1 MQYLTEKEVPLI
13 GSFIYAIS
21 IILIGL
27 IIGRAV
33 RVVAEKYRLPE
44 WFSLN
49 YFMNALIRVVLLVL
63 NPIIL
68 ISAFWSADLTN
79 VRLIYLPIFGI
90 VTIFLGAA
98 LALLFSRWKQLPK
111 EQIGSMFVSGAFLNL
126 GSFGVLFCTLFIGE
140 QAIAYAAMFR
150 LLEEFTY
157 YTIIYPIAK
166 SYGSLNDAASGS
178 RVMRILK
185 DPFIMI
191 TFSSIVIGAVLN
203 VSPIERFGWLGAS
216 NSTLIAL
223 ASILLLIPIGF
234 SMRIVSVKKYWTLS
248 VWLIPIKFLAVPLV
262 ITGIAY
268 LIGLGNLYDGILL
281 QVLLIMSAMPPAV
294 ASLVPPRLYKL
305 DMELANSNWIVATSS
320 LVFVLPILYVLVN
333 WMN

>member
-1 MQYLTEKEVPLI
+1 
-13 GSFIYAIS
+13 
-21 IILIGL
+21 
-27 IIGRAV
+27 
-33 RVVAEKYRLPE
+33 
-44 WFSLN
+44 
-49 YFMNALIRVVLLVL
+49 MNALIRVVLLVL

-79 VRLIYLPIFGI
+79 VKLIYLPIFGI
-90 VTIFLGAA
+90 ATIFLGAG
-98 LALLFSRWKQLPK
+98 LALLFSKWQKLQK
-111 EQIGSMFVSGAFLNL
+111 DQIGSMFVSGAFLNL
-126 GSFGVLFCTLFIGE
+126 GSFGLLFCVLFIGE
-140 QAIAYAAMFR
+140 QAVAYAAMFR

-166 SYGSLNDAASGS
+166 SYGTIEENSSGS
-178 RVMRILK
+178 RMMRIIK

-191 TFSSIVIGAVLN
+191 TFCSIVIGAALN
-203 VSPIERFGWLGAS
+203 LSPIDRFEWLGAS
-216 NSTLIAL
+216 NSTLVAL

-234 SMRIVSVKKYWTLS
+234 SMRIASVKKYWNLS
-248 VWLIPIKFLAVPLV
+248 IWLIPIKFLAVPLV

-294 ASLVPPRLYKL
+294 ASLVPPRLYNL

-320 LVFVLPILYVLVN
+320 LIVVVPILFVLVN